1 VSLAEYAK
9 QNGLTKVGARDPLLS
24 YVKHAWQRRDFA
36 YVMALYTDQANSSR
50 NRLGRWWLVLVPTL
64 QAAVYGLIFGILLG
78 GSRPENFIPFLITG
92 VFLFSFLQGAYSS
105 GANSVTSNI
114 GLVRSLS
121 FPRILL
127 PINALIQQVFSLLPQ
142 VALLLITLLLFQQQ
156 VTWNWLYLI
165 PILLL
170 MVVFGFGLATISA
183 RLTVHVQDL
192 NKLNPFLTRVMFY
205 VSGIFFSIETVLKD
219 YPVAMQIATWNPVYV
234 YISLA
239 RGAMVEGYAMTAGMW
254 IAAVA
259 WAFGLLIVGTVFF
272 WRAEERYGREI

>member
-9 QNGLTKVGARDPLLS
+9 QNGLTKVGARESLLS

-254 IAAVA
+254 IAGVA

>member
-272 WRAEERYGREI
+272 WKAEERYGREI

>member
-9 QNGLTKVGARDPLLS
+9 QNGLAKVGAREPFLS
-24 YVKHAWQRRDFA
+24 YIKHAWQRRDFA

-64 QAAVYGLIFGILLG
+64 QAAIYGLIFGILLG
-78 GSRPENFIPFLITG
+78 GSRPDNFIPFLITG
-92 VFLFSFLQGAYSS
+92 VFLFSFLQGAYTS
-105 GANSVTSNI
+105 GATSVTSNI

-127 PINALIQQVFSLLPQ
+127 PANALIQQVFSLLPQ
-142 VALLLITLLLFQQQ
+142 VGLLVITLLLFHQQ
-156 VTWNWLYLI
+156 VTWTWLLLF
-165 PILLL
+165 PIILL
-170 MVVFGFGLATISA
+170 MVIFGFGLATIAA

-192 NKLNPFLTRVMFY
+192 NKLNPFLTRVVFY

-219 YPVAMQIATWNPVYV
+219 YPLAMQIASWNPIYV

-239 RGAMVEGYAMTAGMW
+239 RGAMIEGYSMTANMW

-259 WAFGLLIVGTVFF
+259 WAFGILVVGALFF
-272 WRAEERYGREI
+272 WKAEERYGREI

>member
-1 VSLAEYAK
+1 MSLAEYAK

-156 VTWNWLYLI
+156 VTWKWLYLI

-259 WAFGLLIVGTVFF
+259 WAFGLLIVGTIFF

>member
-1 VSLAEYAK
+1 MSLAEYAK

-156 VTWNWLYLI
+156 VTWKWLYLI

-259 WAFGLLIVGTVFF
+259 WAFGLFIVGTVFF

>member
-9 QNGLTKVGARDPLLS
+9 QNGLTKVGARESLLS
-24 YVKHAWQRRDFA
+24 YVRHAWQRRDFA

-259 WAFGLLIVGTVFF
+259 WAFGLFIVGTVFF

>member
-1 VSLAEYAK
+1 MSLAEYAK
-9 QNGLTKVGARDPLLS
+9 QNGLTKVGARESLLS

-254 IAAVA
+254 IAGVA

>member
-1 VSLAEYAK
+1 
-9 QNGLTKVGARDPLLS
+9 
-24 YVKHAWQRRDFA
+24 
-36 YVMALYTDQANSSR
+36 
-50 NRLGRWWLVLVPTL
+50 
-64 QAAVYGLIFGILLG
+64 LIFGILLG

-239 RGAMVEGYAMTAGMW
+239 RGAMVEGYAMTSGMW

>member
-1 VSLAEYAK
+1 MSLAEYAK

-272 WRAEERYGREI
+272 WRAEERYGRED

>member
-9 QNGLTKVGARDPLLS
+9 QNGLTKVGARESLLS

-105 GANSVTSNI
+105 GANSVTSNN

>member
-1 VSLAEYAK
+1 MSLAEYAK
-9 QNGLTKVGARDPLLS
+9 QNGLTKVGAREPLGS

-36 YVMALYTDQANSSR
+36 YVMALYTNQANNSR
-50 NRLGRWWLVLVPTL
+50 NRLGRWWMVLSPTL

-92 VFLFSFLQGAYSS
+92 VFLFSFLQGAYTS
-105 GANSVTSNI
+105 GANSVSNNI

-142 VALLLITLLLFQQQ
+142 VALLVVTLLVFQQQ
-156 VTWNWLYLI
+156 VTLNWLFLVPI
-165 PILLL
+165 ILL
-170 MVVFGFGLATISA
+170 MIIFGFGLATISA
-183 RLTVHVQDL
+183 RLTVHIQDL
-192 NKLNPFLTRVMFY
+192 NKLNPFLTRVVFY
-205 VSGIFFSIETVLKD
+205 VSGIFFSVETVLKD
-219 YPVAMQIATWNPVYV
+219 YPLAMQIASWNPVYV

-239 RGAMVEGYAMTAGMW
+239 RGAMVEGYSMNPTMW

-259 WAFGLLIVGTVFF
+259 WALGLFVLGIIFF

>member
-1 VSLAEYAK
+1 MSLAEYAK
-9 QNGLTKVGARDPLLS
+9 QNGLTKVGARESLLS

-239 RGAMVEGYAMTAGMW
+239 RGAMVEGYAMTASMW
-254 IAAVA
+254 IGAVA
-259 WAFGLLIVGTVFF
+259 WAFGLFFVGTIFF

>member
-1 VSLAEYAK
+1 MSLAEYAK
-9 QNGLTKVGARDPLLS
+9 QNGLTKVGASDPLLS

>member
-1 VSLAEYAK
+1 MSLAEYAK
-9 QNGLTKVGARDPLLS
+9 QNGLTKVGARESLLS

-92 VFLFSFLQGAYSS
+92 VFLFSFLQGSYSS

-127 PINALIQQVFSLLPQ
+127 PINALIQQIFSLLPQ
-142 VALLLITLLLFQQQ
+142 VALLLVTLLLFQQQ
-156 VTWNWLYLI
+156 VTWNWFYLI

-170 MVVFGFGLATISA
+170 MVIFGFGLATISA

-192 NKLNPFLTRVMFY
+192 NKLNPFLTRVVFY
-205 VSGIFFSIETVLKD
+205 SSGIFFSIETVLKD
-219 YPVAMQIATWNPVYV
+219 YPVAMQIASWNPVYV

-239 RGAMVEGYAMTAGMW
+239 RGAMVEGYAMTASMW
-254 IAAVA
+254 IGAVA
-259 WAFGLLIVGTVFF
+259 WAFGLFFVGTIFF

>member
-1 VSLAEYAK
+1 MSLAEYAK

-259 WAFGLLIVGTVFF
+259 WAFGLFIVGTVFF

>member
-1 VSLAEYAK
+1 MSLAEYAK
-9 QNGLTKVGARDPLLS
+9 QNGLTKVGARESLLS

-239 RGAMVEGYAMTAGMW
+239 RGAMVEGYVMTAGMW

>member
-1 VSLAEYAK
+1 MSLAEYAK
-9 QNGLTKVGARDPLLS
+9 QNGLTKVGARESLLS

-50 NRLGRWWLVLVPTL
+50 NRLGRWWLVLVPTM

-259 WAFGLLIVGTVFF
+259 WAFGLFIVGTVFF

>member
-1 VSLAEYAK
+1 MSLAEYAK
-9 QNGLTKVGARDPLLS
+9 QNGLSKVGAREPLWS

-36 YVMALYTDQANSSR
+36 YVMALYTNQANNSR
-50 NRLGRWWLVLVPTL
+50 NRLGRWWMVLSPTL

-78 GSRPENFIPFLITG
+78 GSRPDNFIPFLITG
-92 VFLFSFLQGAYSS
+92 VFLFSFLQGAYTA
-105 GANSVTSNI
+105 GANSVSNNI

-142 VALLLITLLLFQQQ
+142 VALLVVTLLVFQQQ
-156 VTWNWLYLI
+156 VTLNWLYLVPI
-165 PILLL
+165 ILL
-170 MVVFGFGLATISA
+170 MIVFGFGLATISA
-183 RLTVHVQDL
+183 RLTVHIQDL
-192 NKLNPFLTRVMFY
+192 NKLNPFLTRVVFY

-219 YPVAMQIATWNPVYV
+219 YPLAMQIASWNPVYV

-239 RGAMVEGYAMTAGMW
+239 RGAMVEGYSMTAGMW

-259 WAFGLLIVGTVFF
+259 WALGLFVIGTIFF
-272 WRAEERYGREI
+272 WRAEERYGCEI

>member
-1 VSLAEYAK
+1 MSLAEYAK
-9 QNGLTKVGARDPLLS
+9 QNGLTKVGARESLLT

-78 GSRPENFIPFLITG
+78 GSRPENFIPYLITG
-92 VFLFSFLQGAYSS
+92 VFLFSFLQGAYTS
-105 GANSVTSNI
+105 GASSVTSNI

-127 PINALIQQVFSLLPQ
+127 PTNAVIQQVFSLLPQ
-142 VALLLITLLLFQQQ
+142 VALLLVTLLLFHQQL
-156 VTWNWLYLI
+156 TWNWLLLI
-165 PILLL
+165 PILIL
-170 MVVFGFGLATISA
+170 MVIFGFGLATISA

-192 NKLNPFLTRVMFY
+192 NKLNPFLTRVVFY

-219 YPVAMQIATWNPVYV
+219 YPVAMQIASWNPVYV

-239 RGAMVEGYAMTAGMW
+239 RGAMVEGYSMTAGMW
-254 IAAVA
+254 IASVA
-259 WAFGLLIVGTVFF
+259 WALGLFVIGTIFF

>member
-1 VSLAEYAK
+1 MSLAEYAK
-9 QNGLTKVGARDPLLS
+9 QNGLTKVGARESLLS

>member
-9 QNGLTKVGARDPLLS
+9 QNGLTKVGARESLLS

-239 RGAMVEGYAMTAGMW
+239 RGAMVEGYVMTSGMW

>member
-1 VSLAEYAK
+1 MSLAEYAK
-9 QNGLTKVGARDPLLS
+9 QNGLSKVGAREPLLS
-24 YVKHAWQRRDFA
+24 YIKHAWQRRDFA
-36 YVMALYTDQANSSR
+36 YVMALYTNQAHNSR
-50 NRLGRWWLVLVPTL
+50 NRLGRWWMVLVPTL

-105 GANSVTSNI
+105 GANSVTANI

-142 VALLLITLLLFQQQ
+142 VGLLVITLLLFQQQ
-156 VTWNWLYLI
+156 VTLNWLFLV
-165 PILLL
+165 PIILL
-170 MVVFGFGLATISA
+170 MVIFGFGLATISA

-192 NKLNPFLTRVMFY
+192 NKLNPFLTRIVFY

-219 YPVAMQIATWNPVYV
+219 YPLAMQIATWNPVYV

-239 RGAMVEGYAMTAGMW
+239 RGAMVEGYVMTAGMW
-254 IAAVA
+254 IAAVS
-259 WAFGLLIVGTVFF
+259 WALGLFVIGTIFF
-272 WRAEERYGREI
+272 WKAEERYGREI

>member
-9 QNGLTKVGARDPLLS
+9 QNGLTKVGARESLLS

-50 NRLGRWWLVLVPTL
+50 NRLGRWWLVLVPTM

-127 PINALIQQVFSLLPQ
+127 PINALIQQVF
-142 VALLLITLLLFQQQ
+142 
-156 VTWNWLYLI
+156 
-165 PILLL
+165 
-170 MVVFGFGLATISA
+170 
-183 RLTVHVQDL
+183 
-192 NKLNPFLTRVMFY
+192 
-205 VSGIFFSIETVLKD
+205 
-219 YPVAMQIATWNPVYV
+219 
-234 YISLA
+234 
-239 RGAMVEGYAMTAGMW
+239 
-254 IAAVA
+254 
-259 WAFGLLIVGTVFF
+259 
-272 WRAEERYGREI
+272 

>member
-1 VSLAEYAK
+1 MSLAEYAK
-9 QNGLTKVGARDPLLS
+9 QNGLTKVGARESLLS

-219 YPVAMQIATWNPVYV
+219 YPVAMQIASWNPVYV

-259 WAFGLLIVGTVFF
+259 WAFGLFFVGTIFF

>member
-219 YPVAMQIATWNPVYV
+219 YPFAMQIATWNPVYV

-259 WAFGLLIVGTVFF
+259 WAFGLFIVGTVFF